1 MDNENL
7 IPKLALAL
15 IPGIGA
21 GTARSLMARCENAE
35 SVFSLKKRDLI
46 TIPGIGTQLADR
58 ILSPDVITRA
68 EQEIRFLQKE
78 KIEAHFLFD
87 PDYPP
92 ALSQCT
98 DAPIVI
104 FSRGEMP
111 QPGRRTLSIV
121 GTRNPTSQGKQ
132 FTRNLVSEIA
142 ARDPTVI
149 IVSGLAYGIDIQ
161 AHQAALDCGL
171 MTIAVLGHGFH
182 TLYPAVHR
190 STASRI
196 INQGGLI
203 SDFFSYNLPEPKNF
217 IRRNRIIAG
226 LSEATL
232 VIESGI
238 KGGAMV
244 TAEMAGSYDRDVFA
258 VPGRPDDPMSAGC
271 NFMIRTNQ
279 ACLINN
285 AGELMYSEGWIQG
298 DRAVTVPQPD
308 LFISLSEEEKQ
319 ILDKITTEP
328 ILLDQVSRLVKIPV
342 QLVSAHLLSLE
353 FKGLIKSIPGQQYS
367 RQIRNRLL

>member
-1 MDNENL
+1 MDTKNL

-21 GTARSLMARCENAE
+21 GTARSLMARCESAE
-35 SVFSLKKRDLI
+35 SIFSLKKRDLL

-58 ILSPDVITRA
+58 ILCSELRSRA
-68 EQEIRFLQKE
+68 EQEIRFMEKE
-78 KIEAHFLFD
+78 KISAHFLFD

-92 ALSQCT
+92 ALSQCP
-98 DAPIVI
+98 DAPIII
-104 FSRGEMP
+104 FSRGEIP

-121 GTRNPTSQGKQ
+121 GTRNPSTQGKQ
-132 FTRNLVSEIA
+132 FARNLVAEIA
-142 ARDPTVI
+142 ARDPTVV

-161 AHQAALDCGL
+161 AHQAALESGL
-171 MTIAVLGHGFH
+171 LTIAVLGHGFH
-182 TLYPAVHR
+182 TLYPAAHR
-190 STASRI
+190 STAARI
-196 INQGGLI
+196 MNQGGLI

-258 VPGRPDDPMSAGC
+258 VPGRPDDPMSTGC
-271 NFMIRTNQ
+271 NFLIRTNQ
-279 ACLINN
+279 ACLVNTSE
-285 AGELMYSEGWIQG
+285 ELLYSLGWIQG
-298 DRAVTVPQPD
+298 NRAKIVPQPD
-308 LFISLSEEEKQ
+308 LFTSLSDEEKL
-319 ILDKITTEP
+319 ILDTIATEP
-328 ILLDQVSRLVKIPV
+328 ILLDQVSRLVKMPV

-353 FKGLIKSIPGQQYS
+353 FKGLIKSIPGQQYT
-367 RQIRNRLL
+367 R